1 MTASLYNIAKACIW
15 QSKYKTNNT
24 NNELKKISYISNKES
39 HIFIQE
45 EINFLTNLFT
55 WYSFEFIISF
65 MLSGDYFLSKSGII
79 RLIWLMNACLCTGYL
94 LHCSSSS
101 SRTTSTELTY
111 FSGSFSIVKNFSIW
125 LLRSLK
131 LNFFRRLI
139 DDPQTILISEFIE
152 ENVLRGEGGWGRG
165 VSGTVHGT
173 IK

>member
-1 MTASLYNIAKACIW
+1 M
-15 QSKYKTNNT
+15 
-24 NNELKKISYISNKES
+24 
-39 HIFIQE
+39 
-45 EINFLTNLFT
+45 FT

-101 SRTTSTELTY
+101 SSSSSRTTSTELAY
-111 FSGSFSIVKNFSIW
+111 FSESFSIVKNFSIW

-131 LNFFRRLI
+131 WNFFRRLI

-152 ENVLRGEGGWGRG
+152 ENVLRVEGGGGVWGG
-165 VSGTVHGT
+165 VSGTVHGP

>member
-1 MTASLYNIAKACIW
+1 MTTSLYNIAKACIW

-39 HIFIQE
+39 RIFIQE

-65 MLSGDYFLSKSGII
+65 MFSGDYFLSKSGII

-101 SRTTSTELTY
+101 SRTTSTELAY

-131 LNFFRRLI
+131 LTFFRRLI
-139 DDPQTILISEFIE
+139 DDPQTILFQ
-152 ENVLRGEGGWGRG
+152 NVSKRMSYGGRG
-165 VSGTVHGT
+165 GGEEGFLARFTEQ
-173 IK
+173 